1 MCGLVMS
8 GVDLSDGQKEDQVH
22 VCESC
27 MNSVVQTF
35 RHLQEQIEL
44 LKQQKITLQLD
55 HQKQMKVLT
64 NKIKALE
71 KKLGALR
78 TE

>member
-1 MCGLVMS
+1 MS
-8 GVDLSDGQKEDQVH
+8 GVDVSDRQKEDQMH

-35 RHLQEQIEL
+35 RHLQEQIGQLE
-44 LKQQKITLQLD
+44 QQKITLQLD
-55 HQKQMKVLT
+55 HEKQMQALT

-71 KKLGALR
+71 EKLAAL
-78 TE
+78 